1 MTSKPKSW
9 RDLLPVHRATELF
22 PMMSEEELRA
32 LGEDIK
38 KNGLLEAVALLDGKL
53 LDGRNRLEAME
64 AVGIKLTS
72 GNGQR
77 IEWEKIPFRKV
88 KGTDPIAFV
97 ISKNIHRRHLT
108 VEQKRDLVAR
118 LLKAAPEKSDRQIA
132 ESIHVD
138 HKTVASVRAKQEARG
153 EIPHVETRTDTKG
166 RRQQAHRT
174 GPAISR
180 KFPRNPA
187 VTAAADRAE
196 PAQPQPA
203 PKSAAEPDELV
214 KLRADLADEKM
225 IRDQALSGWRR
236 ALEAHDGYWTR
247 KQFEDVRFCLHPDT
261 YDQAD
266 PERRK
271 TAWNLI
277 NMRKLLLLKKSER
290 EEELPRPSRIT
301 VNDLMALQRQKD
313 AERKAKRAARRKK
326 PSAPP
331 PPPPPAIEERVQHQP
346 AGEIIADTPDRRAV
360 P

>member
-1 MTSKPKSW
+1 
-9 RDLLPVHRATELF
+9 
-22 PMMSEEELRA
+22 
-32 LGEDIK
+32 
-38 KNGLLEAVALLDGKL
+38 
-53 LDGRNRLEAME
+53 
-64 AVGIKLTS
+64 
-72 GNGQR
+72 
-77 IEWEKIPFRKV
+77 
-88 KGTDPIAFV
+88 
-97 ISKNIHRRHLT
+97 
-108 VEQKRDLVAR
+108 LVAR

-247 KQFEDVRFCLHPDT
+247 KQFADVLFCLHPDT
-261 YDQAD
+261 YNQAD

-271 TAWNLI
+271 KAWRLIYLVDKPMSGLIDKARKSVIVTTIYRDGTVRLWPIPSPNPGEKDNAAWSTAR
-277 NMRKLLLLKKSER
+277 MAAKLAMDHWVSLVWKARSYATR
-290 EEELPRPSRIT
+290 Q
-301 VNDLMALQRQKD
+301 AL
-313 AERKAKRAARRKK
+313 EGY
-326 PSAPP
+326 AP
-331 PPPPPAIEERVQHQP
+331 E
-346 AGEIIADTPDRRAV
+346 PDWSAV
-360 P
+360 PPFEDLITLAFGNDGIIRNKTHHIYTEQIGAPSKSDDDAGDL